1 MREITFAIIS
11 IKACHVFLK
20 CHLFL
25 FFNQMFIHDDYEL
38 LKILL
43 VLNKTTNCKLERI

>member
-11 IKACHVFLK
+11 IKACHVFK
-20 CHLFL
+20 CRLFL
-25 FFNQMFIHDDYEL
+25 SFNQMFIHDDYEL

-43 VLNKTTNCKLERI
+43 VLNKTINWKLERI